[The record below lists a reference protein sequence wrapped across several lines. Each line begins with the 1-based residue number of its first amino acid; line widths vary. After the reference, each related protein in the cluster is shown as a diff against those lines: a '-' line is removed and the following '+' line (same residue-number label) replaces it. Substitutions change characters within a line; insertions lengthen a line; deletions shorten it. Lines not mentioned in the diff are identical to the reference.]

1 MAKVSDDFNYSLMT
15 TKEDWAYNR
24 IKEDILKNE
33 FKPGTVMVERKL
45 AEKYNVSRSPI
56 RHALKRLVNEGFL
69 SNELGVGITVP
80 VYTLEDVLQVY
91 DLLEVLQ
98 VYAVKVSLKNYD
110 QIADTELSYIIGEI
124 KKANA
129 QQDLVNR
136 MEWDVKFH
144 TYIISVVGNKR
155 LDMIFKMIID
165 QKRRFDI
172 TSFDDMEHGRL
183 TTEQHEAIYNAIL
196 ERNLDATIDAI
207 NAHTQYIKKYYID
220 KLIMGR
226 YNLK

>member
-1 MAKVSDDFNYSLMT
+1 MAKVSVDYSNTLMT

-24 IKEDILKNE
+24 IKEDILRNE

-69 SNELGVGITVP
+69 SNETGVGIMVP

-98 VYAVKVSLKNYD
+98 IYAVQVSLKNYD
-110 QIADTELSYIIGEI
+110 QIADTELSYIVGEI
-124 KKANA
+124 KKANS
-129 QQDLVNR
+129 QKDLVSR
-136 MEWDVKFH
+136 MDWDVKFH
-144 TYIISVVGNKR
+144 TYIINLVGNKR
-155 LDMIFKMIID
+155 LDMVFKMIID

-172 TSFDDMEHGRL
+172 TSYDDFEHGQL
-183 TTEQHEAIYNAIL
+183 TTDQHEAIYLALLKRDMDGAI
-196 ERNLDATIDAI
+196 EAI
-207 NAHTQYIKKYYID
+207 RAHTKYIKKYYID
-220 KLIMGR
+220 KLIMDR
-226 YNLK
+226 YNV

>member
-1 MAKVSDDFNYSLMT
+1 MAKVSDDYDNTLMT

-24 IKEDILKNE
+24 IKEDILRNE
-33 FKPGTVMVERKL
+33 YNPGTLMVERKL

-69 SNELGVGITVP
+69 SNETGVGIMVP
-80 VYTLEDVLQVY
+80 IYTLEDVLQVY

-98 VYAVKVSLKNYD
+98 TYAVKVSLKNYD

-124 KKANA
+124 KKANS
-129 QQDLVNR
+129 QHDLVSR

-144 TYIISVVGNKR
+144 TYIVNVVGNKR

-172 TSFDDMEHGRL
+172 TSYDDLEHGVL
-183 TTEQHEAIYNAIL
+183 TTDQHEAIYNAII
-196 ERNLDATIDAI
+196 ERDLDETIKAI
-207 NAHTQYIKKYYID
+207 QAHTQYIKKYYID

-226 YNLK
+226 YNL